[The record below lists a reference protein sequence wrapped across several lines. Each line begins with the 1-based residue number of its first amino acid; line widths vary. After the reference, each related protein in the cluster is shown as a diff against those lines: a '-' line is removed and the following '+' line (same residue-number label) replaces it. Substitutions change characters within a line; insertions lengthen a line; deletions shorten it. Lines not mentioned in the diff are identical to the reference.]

1 VAKRISE
8 EEARSLYLENNLEPV
23 EPVPGTQKPWKSKCL
38 VTLKIVSPTY
48 GKVRVFGHRCE
59 YCSGYKVDE
68 ADALLAMENA
78 NFRPLVAYPGA
89 NQPWESE
96 CLKCGKVTH
105 PRYSTVL
112 KGVGC
117 KFCAHRAVDPTDAIS
132 AMLQRGL
139 RTLEPFPGATK
150 DWLVECINC
159 KKQFK
164 TYLHSLNT
172 SKGCKFCAGVAVS
185 VDDLLSRLSELNL
198 QPLEDFKTAKT
209 PWKCKCLVCG
219 HLVQPTWMRIKQ
231 GRGHCAYCS
240 QRRVDVPEALNFMKS
255 VGLMPLVEFPGSKVP
270 WKSKC
275 LKCEREVHPRWSDL
289 RSGQG
294 GCSSCADYGLDYQS
308 PGYFYLITN
317 DALNAHKVGIANSY
331 KGRKY
336 DDRMYNH
343 RKQGWK
349 LFKKLE
355 FNTVKEAYDVE
366 AKVLKWL
373 RLEVGLPIALDAN
386 QMPQGGHTETVN
398 ASEIDLQTI
407 WAKVINLSKV
417 KE

>member
-1 VAKRISE
+1 MAKRISE
-8 EEARSLYLENNLEPV
+8 EEARNLYLGNNLEPI
-23 EPVPGTQKPWKSKCL
+23 EPFPGTQKPWKSKCL

-48 GKVRVFGHRCE
+48 GKVRDFGHRCE

-96 CLKCGKVTH
+96 CLKCGKVAH

-117 KFCAHRAVDPTDAIS
+117 KFCSHRAVDPKDAIN

-150 DWLVECINC
+150 DWLVECITCN
-159 KKQFK
+159 KQFK
-164 TYLHSLNT
+164 THFHSLNT
-172 SKGCKFCAGVAVS
+172 SKGCKFCAGVAVD
-185 VDDLLSRLSELNL
+185 VDDLHSRLRELNL
-198 QPLEDFKTAKT
+198 EPLEEFKAAKS

-219 HLVQPTWMRIKQ
+219 QIVQPTWMRIKQ

-240 QRRVDVPEALNFMKS
+240 QRRVDIPEALSFMKS
-255 VGLMPLVEFPGSKVP
+255 VGLLPLVDFPGSSVP

-275 LKCEREVHPRWSDL
+275 LKCGGEVQPRWSDL
-289 RSGQG
+289 RRGQG

-308 PGYFYLITN
+308 PGYIYLITH
-317 DALNAHKVGIANSY
+317 DELSAHKVGIANSY
-331 KGRKY
+331 KSKKY

-343 RKQGWK
+343 EKHGWK
-349 LFKKLE
+349 LFRKME
-355 FNTVKEAYDVE
+355 FNSVREAYEIE
-366 AKVLKWL
+366 ANILKWL
-373 RLEVGLPIALDAN
+373 RLEVGLPIALEAN
-386 QMPQGGHTETVN
+386 QMPQGGHTETVE
-398 ASEIDLQTI
+398 ALEIDLLTI
-407 WAKVINLSKV
+407 WTKIQELSTQKC
-417 KE
+417 